1 MWRKAR
7 SSFVFALHAVQVDLH
22 CIEVFR
28 GESFR
33 ASVLMVRGAFFWWWG
48 CGAAGLVDLV
58 GGWGGVSLVG
68 SGWGVQQGPVQVG
81 LLCLADAFLR
91 LVHLR
96 CSQQLQSVQSSD
108 EH

>member
-1 MWRKAR
+1 
-7 SSFVFALHAVQVDLH
+7 
-22 CIEVFR
+22 
-28 GESFR
+28 
-33 ASVLMVRGAFFWWWG
+33 MVPRVG
-48 CGAAGLVDLV
+48 GLVDLV